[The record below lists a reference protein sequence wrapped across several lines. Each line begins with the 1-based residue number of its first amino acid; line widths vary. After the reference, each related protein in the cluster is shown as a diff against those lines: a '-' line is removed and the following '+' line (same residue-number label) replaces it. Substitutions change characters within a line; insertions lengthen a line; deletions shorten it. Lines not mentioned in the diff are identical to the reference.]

1 MPTSGRKDVSMPGKY
16 FEDLNVGDR
25 FDTPPLTVTT
35 NQIDMF
41 VGLTGDNN
49 RLHTDG
55 AFAQAAGF
63 PGRIAH
69 GALTLSLG
77 LGLAWQTG
85 FLEDTV
91 LAIRSVEWTFSRAVL
106 PGDIIFLNLTVD
118 HKKSLGR
125 RVPGGLVTFA
135 IVVFN
140 QESSLVST
148 ATLVLLMKYR
158 PVETLINSTTE

>member
-1 MPTSGRKDVSMPGKY
+1 MPGKY
-16 FEDLNVGDR
+16 FDDLNEGDR
-25 FDTPPLTVTT
+25 FETPTLTVTT
-35 NQIDMF
+35 TQIDMF

-49 RLHTDG
+49 RLHTDN
-55 AFAQAAGF
+55 AFAQGAGF
-63 PGRIAH
+63 PGRIVH

-91 LAIRSVEWTFSRAVL
+91 LAIRSVEWIFSKAVL

-135 IVVFN
+135 IAVFN
-140 QESSLVST
+140 QEGNLVST

-158 PVETLINSTTE
+158 PVKMLTVSRTE